1 MGDDKGGFL
10 DPLDDIGHGKGLPGA
25 GHPQEDLVFLP
36 LQYPRAQFLDGLGL
50 ISRGLEFRN
59 ELKCSHI
66 RLSASFAAHIPLA
79 DAWRRPRVIPAPSPI
94 MKRLSISDSRFPV
107 NLMRWE

>member
-1 MGDDKGGFL
+1 MDSF
-10 DPLDDIGHGKGLPGA
+10 DDIGHGKGLPGA
-25 GHPQEDLVFLP
+25 SDAQEDLVFLP
-36 LQYPRAQFLDGLGL
+36 FKYPRAQFIDGLRL
-50 ISRGLEFRN
+50 IPRGLEFRN
-59 ELKCSHI
+59 ELKGLHI
-66 RLSASFAAHIPLA
+66 RPSASLAAHIPLA